1 MPDMWVRVPFI
12 ALSNSELA
20 NYYDLTDKECAYIEV
35 FDSHGRYKLQEKLE
49 EAYNKMPAERTRFDK
64 DLIKLDEQVNIFHQL
79 INYQMLNLFPKED
92 DPDHKWYAPG
102 DDLSAFS
109 GKDSMFVTHI
119 MGWYLSE
126 VQEGLKSGDWEKA
139 DEVIGMIHTYQ
150 QAKNKTVDIRPEK
163 IQAEIKYNQMDVFR
177 QCKKGYLILG
187 GLLLI
192 FAFVVLFKKKN
203 GLPIRL
209 GY

>member
-1 MPDMWVRVPFI
+1 
-12 ALSNSELA
+12 
-20 NYYDLTDKECAYIEV
+20 
-35 FDSHGRYKLQEKLE
+35 
-49 EAYNKMPAERTRFDK
+49 
-64 DLIKLDEQVNIFHQL
+64 
-79 INYQMLNLFPKED
+79 
-92 DPDHKWYAPG
+92 
-102 DDLSAFS
+102 
-109 GKDSMFVTHI
+109 MFVTHI

-192 FAFVVLFKKKN
+192 FAFVVLFKKKKWVTYTTWVLSLGILAVFVFHMYGMGMRWYIAGYAPWSN
-203 GLPIRL
+203 SYETMVYVAWATVFAGLLFVRKSTLTFALATLFGGSSCSCPA
-209 GY
+209 

>member
-1 MPDMWVRVPFI
+1 
-12 ALSNSELA
+12 
-20 NYYDLTDKECAYIEV
+20 
-35 FDSHGRYKLQEKLE
+35 
-49 EAYNKMPAERTRFDK
+49 
-64 DLIKLDEQVNIFHQL
+64 
-79 INYQMLNLFPKED
+79 MLNLFPKED

-126 VQEGLKSGDWEKA
+126 IQEGLKSGDWEKA

-163 IQAEIKYNQMDVFR
+163 IQPRLNIIKWMYSGNVR
-177 QCKKGYLILG
+177 KGT
-187 GLLLI
+187 
-192 FAFVVLFKKKN
+192 
-203 GLPIRL
+203 
-209 GY
+209 